1 MLSFHFETWKEQR
14 IQFYKNE
21 DAINKQKTGR
31 EVQFVSAYLLDSYF
45 LTIENELIT
54 ISVFSL

>member
-1 MLSFHFETWKEQR
+1 MAASETWKKQR
-14 IQFYKNE
+14 IQLYKDE
-21 DAINKQKTGR
+21 AEINKQKTGR

-45 LTIENELIT
+45 FTIENELIT